1 MSEMPVCMLGLGS
14 RVLGLGSRVYAIAA
28 QTRNLEDGAS
38 RVERVERENRHH
50 RSCAILHARV
60 APATARRAS
69 QACPARSTRGAQG
82 ARKCRAARDLSRP
95 PQPRQGRPT
104 PAAGCSL
111 WRPCTPRG
119 PAACRMLP
127 SGAAGHA
134 LGAPCRIA
142 PCSGKGAARGRA
154 CLARAQAGRK
164 PDARASAPG
173 TGVRRPDAGV
183 PLTATSAAWMP
194 SNQLLHCSWSKL
206 VLVTL
211 TRPTR
216 ARDSS

>member
-1 MSEMPVCMLGLGS
+1 M
-14 RVLGLGSRVYAIAA
+14 
-28 QTRNLEDGAS
+28 
-38 RVERVERENRHH
+38 
-50 RSCAILHARV
+50 HARV
-60 APATARRAS
+60 APAAARRAS
-69 QACPARSTRGAQG
+69 GAPHAWCDTRPAREARGAGAG
-82 ARKCRAARDLSRP
+82 ARASAAADLSRP
-95 PQPRQGRPT
+95 PPPRRGRPT

-206 VLVTL
+206 VLVT
-211 TRPTR
+211 RPTR